1 MLNTIDKLNISYNG
15 IFENNKPM
23 TQSEQMYYLLSK
35 LNLIIEHFNVLEYNC
50 NKSIEDF
57 SEKVEYYLNNGMID
71 EVGKKLDQFTQD
83 GTFDKL
89 INEKL
94 FNEING
100 KIEEVKNDLVNF
112 KQLYNENKNATDNA
126 IQNLSSEI
134 NNNSSRITENSNEIN
149 KVGTRV
155 TNAENEI
162 KSIKN
167 DYSTVEIVTP
177 NDGGIVKKF
186 IMEDNKMA
194 KIRKK
199 YIQCEVTAKQWQQA
213 WENLGA
219 NTNNNNGSIWVPFYW
234 GVNKSKVID
243 VTMTLRDLNKWT
255 WLSLGNCKIGVYGVG
270 YVNENGCYVYVENKT
285 PTEQTIGLVFTVC
298 ITELYD

>member
-1 MLNTIDKLNISYNG
+1 MINEIMNIYDCG
-15 IFENNKPM
+15 LRDGKKGL
-23 TQSEQMYYLLSK
+23 TQTEAIHRIVEK
-35 LNLIIEHFNVLEYNC
+35 INLIIEHFNVLEYNC

-71 EVGKKLDQFTQD
+71 EVDKKLDQFTQD

-94 FNEING
+94 FNEIND

-112 KQLYNENKNATDNA
+112 KQMYNENKNATDNV
-126 IQNLSSEI
+126 IQMLSSAI
-134 NNNSSRITENSNEIN
+134 NNNTSRITENSNEIS

-155 TNAENEI
+155 TNTENEI

-167 DYSTVEIVTP
+167 NYSTVQIVTP
-177 NDGGIVKKF
+177 NDGGIVKKYV
-186 IMEDNKMA
+186 MEDNKTS
-194 KIRKK
+194 KIRRK

-234 GVNKSKVID
+234 RVNQSKVVDATI
-243 VTMTLRDLNKWT
+243 TLRDLNKWV
-255 WLSLGNCKIGVYGVG
+255 WVSLGHSKIGVYGLG
-270 YVNENGCYVYVENKT
+270 YVNDNGCYVYVENKD
-285 PTEQTIGLVFTVC
+285 PSEQTIGFSFTIC

>member
-1 MLNTIDKLNISYNG
+1 MLNEIMNIYDCG
-15 IFENNKPM
+15 LRDGKKGL
-23 TQSEQMYYLLSK
+23 TQTEAIHRIVEK
-35 LNLIIEHFNVLEYNC
+35 INLIIEHFNVLENNC

-57 SEKVEYYLNNGMID
+57 SEKVEYYLNNGMIE
-71 EVGKKLDQFTQD
+71 EVDKKLDQFTQD

-112 KQLYNENKNATDNA
+112 KQMYNENKNATDNV
-126 IQNLSSEI
+126 IQMLSSAI
-134 NNNSSRITENSNEIN
+134 NNNTSRITQNSNKISE
-149 KVGTRV
+149 VGTRV
-155 TNAENEI
+155 TNTENEI

-167 DYSTVEIVTP
+167 NYSTVQIVTP

-186 IMEDNKMA
+186 IMEDNKMS

-199 YIQCEVTAKQWQQA
+199 YIQCEVSAKQWQQA

-219 NTNNNNGSIWVPFYW
+219 NTNNNNGSIWIPFYW
-234 GVNKSKVID
+234 GVKPSKVVDATI
-243 VTMTLRDLNKWT
+243 TLRDLNKWV
-255 WLSLGNCKIGVYGVG
+255 WQSLGYSKIGVYGLG
-270 YVNENGCYVYVENKT
+270 YINENGCYVYVENKA
-285 PTEQTIGLVFTVC
+285 PSEQTIGFAFTIC

>member
-1 MLNTIDKLNISYNG
+1 MLNEILNIYDCG
-15 IFENNKPM
+15 LRDGKKGL
-23 TQSEQMYYLLSK
+23 TQTEAIHRIVEK
-35 LNLIIEHFNVLEYNC
+35 INLIIQHFNVLENNC

-71 EVGKKLDQFTQD
+71 EVDKKLDQFTQD

-94 FNEING
+94 FNEIND

-112 KQLYNENKNATDNA
+112 KQMYNENKNATDNV
-126 IQNLSSEI
+126 IQMLSSGI
-134 NNNSSRITENSNEIN
+134 NNNTSRITENSNEIN
-149 KVGTRV
+149 KVGGRV
-155 TNAENEI
+155 TNVENEI

-177 NDGGIVKKF
+177 NDGGIVKNF
-186 IMEDNKMA
+186 IMEENKMA
-194 KIRKK
+194 KIRRK

-219 NTNNNNGSIWVPFYW
+219 NTNNNNGSIWIPFYW
-234 GVNKSKVID
+234 GVNKNKVID
-243 VTMTLRDLNKWT
+243 ATMTLRDLNKWV
-255 WLSLGNCKIGVYGVG
+255 WQSLGYCKIGNYGLG
-270 YVNENGCYVYVENKT
+270 YINENGCYVYVENKA
-285 PTEQTIGLVFTVC
+285 PTEQTIGLVFTIC

>member
-1 MLNTIDKLNISYNG
+1 MLNEILNIYDCG
-15 IFENNKPM
+15 LRDGKKGL
-23 TQSEQMYYLLSK
+23 TQTEAIHRIVEK
-35 LNLIIEHFNVLEYNC
+35 INLIIEHFNVLEYNC

-57 SEKVEYYLNNGMID
+57 SEKIEYYLNNGMID
-71 EVGKKLDQFTQD
+71 EVDKKLDQFTQD

-112 KQLYNENKNATDNA
+112 KQMYNENKNATDNV
-126 IQNLSSEI
+126 IQMLSSGI
-134 NNNSSRITENSNEIN
+134 NNNTSRITQNSNKISE
-149 KVGTRV
+149 VGTRV

-167 DYSTVEIVTP
+167 NYSTVQIVTP
-177 NDGGIVKKF
+177 NDGGIVKKY
-186 IMEDNKMA
+186 IMEDNKTA
-194 KIRKK
+194 KIRRK
-199 YIQCEVTAKQWQQA
+199 YIHCEVSAKQWQQA

-219 NTNNNNGSIWVPFYW
+219 NTNNNNGSIWIPFYW
-234 GVNKSKVID
+234 GVKPSKVVD
-243 VTMTLRDLNKWT
+243 ATMTLRDLNKWV
-255 WLSLGNCKIGVYGVG
+255 WLSLGHSKIGVYGLG
-270 YVNENGCYVYVENKT
+270 YINENGCYVYVENKN
-285 PTEQTIGLVFTVC
+285 PSEQTIGFGFTIC

>member
-1 MLNTIDKLNISYNG
+1 MLNEILNIYDCG
-15 IFENNKPM
+15 LRDGKKGL
-23 TQSEQMYYLLSK
+23 TQTEAIHRIVEK
-35 LNLIIEHFNVLEYNC
+35 INLIIQHFNVLENNC

-57 SEKVEYYLNNGMID
+57 SEKVEYYLNNGMVD
-71 EVGKKLDQFTQD
+71 EVNKKLDQFTQD
-83 GTFDKL
+83 GTFDL
-89 INEKL
+89 IINEKL

-112 KQLYNENKNATDNA
+112 KQLYNENKNATDNV

-134 NNNSSRITENSNEIN
+134 NNNSSRITENSNNIT
-149 KVGTRV
+149 KVGERV
-155 TNAENEI
+155 TNVENEI

-167 DYSTVEIVTP
+167 DYSTVEIVTT
-177 NDGGIVKKF
+177 NDGGMVKKF

-199 YIQCEVTAKQWQQA
+199 YIQCEVTAKQWQGV

-219 NTNNNNGSIWVPFYW
+219 NTNNNNGSIWIPFYW
-234 GVNKSKVID
+234 EINPSKVID
-243 VTMTLRDLNKWT
+243 ATMTLRDLNKWV
-255 WLSLGNCKIGVYGVG
+255 WLSLGHCKIGNYGLG
-270 YVNENGCYVYVENKT
+270 YINNNGCYVYVENKA
-285 PTEQTIGLVFTVC
+285 PTEQTIGLAFTIC

>member
-1 MLNTIDKLNISYNG
+1 MINEILNIYDSG
-15 IFENNKPM
+15 LRDGKKGL
-23 TQSEQMYYLLSK
+23 TQTEAIHRIVEK
-35 LNLIIEHFNVLEYNC
+35 INLIIEHFNVLEYNC

-57 SEKVEYYLNNGMID
+57 SEKIEYYLNNGMID
-71 EVGKKLDQFTQD
+71 EVNKKLDQFTQD

-94 FNEING
+94 FNEIND

-112 KQLYNENKNATDNA
+112 KQMYNENKNATDNV
-126 IQNLSSEI
+126 IQMLSSGI
-134 NNNSSRITENSNEIN
+134 NNNTSRITQNSNKISE
-149 KVGTRV
+149 VGTRV
-155 TNAENEI
+155 TNTENEI

-167 DYSTVEIVTP
+167 NYSTVQIITP
-177 NDGGIVKKF
+177 SDGGIVKKF
-186 IMEDNKMA
+186 IMEDNKTA

-199 YIQCEVTAKQWQQA
+199 YIHCEVSAKQWQQA

-234 GVNKSKVID
+234 GVNPSKVVD
-243 VTMTLRDLNKWT
+243 ATMTLRDLNKWV
-255 WLSLGNCKIGVYGVG
+255 WQSLGYSKIGVYGLG
-270 YVNENGCYVYVENKT
+270 YINENGCYVYVENKA
-285 PTEQTIGLVFTVC
+285 PSEQTIGFAFTIC

>member
-1 MLNTIDKLNISYNG
+1 MLNEILNIYDCG
-15 IFENNKPM
+15 LRDGKKGL
-23 TQSEQMYYLLSK
+23 TQTEAIHRIVEK
-35 LNLIIEHFNVLEYNC
+35 INLIIQHFNVLENNC

-57 SEKVEYYLNNGMID
+57 SEKVEYYLNNGMVD
-71 EVGKKLDQFTQD
+71 EVNKKLDQFTQD
-83 GTFDKL
+83 GTFDL
-89 INEKL
+89 IINKKL

-112 KQLYNENKNATDNA
+112 KQLYNENKNATDNV
-126 IQNLSSEI
+126 IQMLSSGI
-134 NNNSSRITENSNEIN
+134 NNNSSRITENSNNIT
-149 KVGTRV
+149 KVGERV
-155 TNAENEI
+155 TNVENEI

-199 YIQCEVTAKQWQQA
+199 YIQCEVSAKQWQQA

-219 NTNNNNGSIWVPFYW
+219 NTNNNNGSIWIPFYW
-234 GVNKSKVID
+234 GVDPSKVID
-243 VTMTLRDLNKWT
+243 ATMTLRDLNKWV
-255 WLSLGNCKIGVYGVG
+255 WVSLGHCKIGNYGLG
-270 YVNENGCYVYVENKT
+270 YINNNGCYVYVENKT
-285 PTEQTIGLVFTVC
+285 PSEQTIGLVFTIC

>member
-1 MLNTIDKLNISYNG
+1 MLNEILNIYDCG
-15 IFENNKPM
+15 LRDGKKGL
-23 TQSEQMYYLLSK
+23 TQTEAIHRIVEK
-35 LNLIIEHFNVLEYNC
+35 INLIIQHFNVLENNC

-57 SEKVEYYLNNGMID
+57 SEKVEYYLNNGMVD
-71 EVGKKLDQFTQD
+71 EVNKKLDQFTQD
-83 GTFDKL
+83 GTFDL
-89 INEKL
+89 ILNKKL

-112 KQLYNENKNATDNA
+112 KQLYNENKNATDNV

-134 NNNSSRITENSNEIN
+134 NNNSSRITENSNEIS
-149 KVGTRV
+149 KVGGRV
-155 TNAENEI
+155 TNTENEI

-177 NDGGIVKKF
+177 NDGGIVKNF

-194 KIRKK
+194 KIRRK
-199 YIQCEVTAKQWQQA
+199 YIRCEVTAKQWQQA

-219 NTNNNNGSIWVPFYW
+219 NTNNNNGSIWIPFYW
-234 GVNKSKVID
+234 GVNTSKIVD
-243 VTMTLRDLNKWT
+243 ATMTLRDLNKWV
-255 WLSLGNCKIGVYGVG
+255 WLSLGHCKIGNYGLG
-270 YVNENGCYVYVENKT
+270 YINENGCYVYIENKT
-285 PTEQTIGLVFTVC
+285 PTEQTIGLAFTIC

>member
-1 MLNTIDKLNISYNG
+1 MLNEIMNIYDSG
-15 IFENNKPM
+15 LRDGKKGL
-23 TQSEQMYYLLSK
+23 TQTEAIHRIVEK
-35 LNLIIEHFNVLEYNC
+35 INLIIEHFNVLEYNC

-57 SEKVEYYLNNGMID
+57 SEKVEYYLNNGMVE
-71 EVGKKLDQFTQD
+71 EVDKKLNQFTQD

-94 FNEING
+94 FNEIND

-112 KQLYNENKNATDNA
+112 KQIYNENKNATDNV
-126 IQNLSSEI
+126 IQMLSSSI
-134 NNNSSRITENSNEIN
+134 NNNTSRITQNSNKISE
-149 KVGTRV
+149 VGTRV

-167 DYSTVEIVTP
+167 DYSTIQIVTP
-177 NDGGIVKKF
+177 NDGGIVKNF
-186 IMEDNKMA
+186 IMEENKMA
-194 KIRKK
+194 KVRKK
-199 YIQCEVTAKQWQQA
+199 YIRCEVSAKQWQQA

-243 VTMTLRDLNKWT
+243 ATMTLRDLNKWVWT
-255 WLSLGNCKIGVYGVG
+255 SLGHSKIGVYGLG
-270 YVNENGCYVYVENKT
+270 YINENGCYVYVENKA
-285 PTEQTIGLVFTVC
+285 PSEQTIGFSFTIC

>member
-1 MLNTIDKLNISYNG
+1 MLNEILNIYDCG
-15 IFENNKPM
+15 LRDGKKGL
-23 TQSEQMYYLLSK
+23 TQTEAIHRIVEK
-35 LNLIIEHFNVLEYNC
+35 INLIIEHFNVLEYNC

-57 SEKVEYYLNNGMID
+57 SEKIEYYLNNGMIE
-71 EVGKKLDQFTQD
+71 EVDKKLDQFTQD

-112 KQLYNENKNATDNA
+112 KQMYNENKNATDNV
-126 IQNLSSEI
+126 IQMLSSAI
-134 NNNSSRITENSNEIN
+134 NNNTSRITQNSNKISE
-149 KVGTRV
+149 VGTRV

-167 DYSTVEIVTP
+167 NYSTVQIVSP
-177 NDGGIVKKF
+177 NDGGIVKKY
-186 IMEDNKMA
+186 IMEDNKTA
-194 KIRKK
+194 KIRRK
-199 YIQCEVTAKQWQQA
+199 YIHCEVSAKQWQQA

-234 GVNKSKVID
+234 GVKPSKVVD
-243 VTMTLRDLNKWT
+243 ATMTLRDLNKWV
-255 WLSLGNCKIGVYGVG
+255 WQSLGYSKIGVYGLG
-270 YVNENGCYVYVENKT
+270 YINENGCYVYVENKA
-285 PTEQTIGLVFTVC
+285 PSEQTIGFSFTIC

>member
-1 MLNTIDKLNISYNG
+1 MLNEILNIYDCG
-15 IFENNKPM
+15 LRDGKKGL
-23 TQSEQMYYLLSK
+23 TQTEAIHRIVEK
-35 LNLIIEHFNVLEYNC
+35 INLIIQHFNVLENNC

-71 EVGKKLDQFTQD
+71 EVDKKLDQFTQD

-112 KQLYNENKNATDNA
+112 KQMYNENKNATDNV
-126 IQNLSSEI
+126 IQMLSSAI
-134 NNNSSRITENSNEIN
+134 NNNTSRITQNSNKISE
-149 KVGTRV
+149 VGTRV
-155 TNAENEI
+155 TNTENEI

-167 DYSTVEIVTP
+167 NYSTVQIVTP
-177 NDGGIVKKF
+177 NDGGIVKKY
-186 IMEDNKMA
+186 IMEDNKTS
-194 KIRKK
+194 KIRRK
-199 YIQCEVTAKQWQQA
+199 YIQCEVSAKQWQQA

-234 GVNKSKVID
+234 GVKPSKIVD
-243 VTMTLRDLNKWT
+243 ATMTLRDLNKWV
-255 WLSLGNCKIGVYGVG
+255 WQSLGYSKIGVYGLG
-270 YVNENGCYVYVENKT
+270 YINENGCYVYVENKA
-285 PTEQTIGLVFTVC
+285 PSEQTIGFAFTIC

>member
-1 MLNTIDKLNISYNG
+1 MLNEILNIYECG
-15 IFENNKPM
+15 LKDGKKGL
-23 TQSEQMYYLLSK
+23 TQTEAIHRIVEK
-35 LNLIIEHFNVLEYNC
+35 INLIIEHFNVLEYNC

-57 SEKVEYYLNNGMID
+57 SEKIEYYLNNGMID
-71 EVGKKLDQFTQD
+71 EVDKKLDQFTQD

-112 KQLYNENKNATDNA
+112 KQMYNENKNATDNV
-126 IQNLSSEI
+126 IQMLSSGI
-134 NNNSSRITENSNEIN
+134 NNNTSRITENSNEIS

-167 DYSTVEIVTP
+167 NYSTVQIVTP
-177 NDGGIVKKF
+177 NDGGIVKKY
-186 IMEDNKMA
+186 IMEDNKTS
-194 KIRKK
+194 KIRRK

-219 NTNNNNGSIWVPFYW
+219 NTNNNNGSIWIPFYW
-234 GVNKSKVID
+234 GVNTSKVVDATI
-243 VTMTLRDLNKWT
+243 TLRDLNKWV
-255 WLSLGNCKIGVYGVG
+255 WQSLGYSKIGVYGLG
-270 YVNENGCYVYVENKT
+270 YINQNGCYFYVENKA
-285 PTEQTIGLVFTVC
+285 PSEQTIGFAFTIC

>member
-1 MLNTIDKLNISYNG
+1 MLNEILNIYECG
-15 IFENNKPM
+15 LRDGKKGL
-23 TQSEQMYYLLSK
+23 TQTEAIHRIVEK
-35 LNLIIEHFNVLEYNC
+35 INLIIQHFNVLENNC

-57 SEKVEYYLNNGMID
+57 SEKVEYYLNNGMVD
-71 EVGKKLDQFTQD
+71 EVDKKLDQFTQD

-112 KQLYNENKNATDNA
+112 KQMYNENKNATDNV
-126 IQNLSSEI
+126 IQMLSSAI
-134 NNNSSRITENSNEIN
+134 NNNTSRITQNTNEIS

-162 KSIKN
+162 KTIKN
-167 DYSTVEIVTP
+167 NYSTVQIVSP
-177 NDGGIVKKF
+177 NDGGIVKKY
-186 IMEDNKMA
+186 IMEDNKTS
-194 KIRKK
+194 KIRRK

-234 GVNKSKVID
+234 GVNPSKVVD
-243 VTMTLRDLNKWT
+243 ATMTLRDLNKWV
-255 WLSLGNCKIGVYGVG
+255 WQSLGYSKIGLYGLG
-270 YVNENGCYVYVENKT
+270 YINENGCYVYVENKA
-285 PTEQTIGLVFTVC
+285 PTEQTIGFAFTIC
-298 ITELYD
+298 ITELYN

>member
-1 MLNTIDKLNISYNG
+1 MINEIMDIYECGLRDGKKGL
-15 IFENNKPM
+15 
-23 TQSEQMYYLLSK
+23 TQTEAIHRIVEK
-35 LNLIIEHFNVLEYNC
+35 INLIIEHFNVLENNC

-57 SEKVEYYLNNGMID
+57 SEKVEYYLNNGMVE
-71 EVGKKLDQFTQD
+71 EVDKKLDQFTQD
-83 GTFDKL
+83 GTFDL
-89 INEKL
+89 IINKKL

-149 KVGTRV
+149 KVGGRV
-155 TNAENEI
+155 TNVENEI

-219 NTNNNNGSIWVPFYW
+219 NTNNNNGSIWIPFYW
-234 GVNKSKVID
+234 GVNKSKIID
-243 VTMTLRDLNKWT
+243 ATMTLRDMNKWV
-255 WLSLGNCKIGVYGVG
+255 WLSLGHCKIGVYGLG
-270 YVNENGCYVYVENKT
+270 YINENGCYVYIENKA
-285 PTEQTIGLVFTVC
+285 PTEQTIGLAFTIC

>member
-1 MLNTIDKLNISYNG
+1 MLNEILNIYECG
-15 IFENNKPM
+15 LRDGKKGL
-23 TQSEQMYYLLSK
+23 TQTEAIHRIVEK
-35 LNLIIEHFNVLEYNC
+35 INLIIQHFNVLEYNC

-71 EVGKKLDQFTQD
+71 EVDKKLDQFTQD

-112 KQLYNENKNATDNA
+112 KQMYNENKNATDNV
-126 IQNLSSEI
+126 IQMLSSAI
-134 NNNSSRITENSNEIN
+134 NNNTSRITQNTNEIS

-167 DYSTVEIVTP
+167 NYSTIQIVTP
-177 NDGGIVKKF
+177 NDGGIVKKY
-186 IMEDNKMA
+186 IMEDNKTS
-194 KIRKK
+194 KIRRK
-199 YIQCEVTAKQWQQA
+199 YIQCEVSAKQWQQA

-234 GVNKSKVID
+234 GVKPSKVVD
-243 VTMTLRDLNKWT
+243 ATMTLRDLNKWV
-255 WLSLGNCKIGVYGVG
+255 WQSLGYCKIGVYGLG
-270 YVNENGCYVYVENKT
+270 YINQNGCYVYVENKA
-285 PTEQTIGLVFTVC
+285 PTEQTIGFTFTIC
-298 ITELYD
+298 ITEIYD

>member
-1 MLNTIDKLNISYNG
+1 MLNEILNIYDSG
-15 IFENNKPM
+15 LRDGKKGL
-23 TQSEQMYYLLSK
+23 TQTEAIHRIVEK
-35 LNLIIEHFNVLEYNC
+35 INLIIQHFNVLENNC

-71 EVGKKLDQFTQD
+71 EVDKKLDQFTQD

-94 FNEING
+94 FNEIND
-100 KIEEVKNDLVNF
+100 KIEEVKNDLADF
-112 KQLYNENKNATDNA
+112 KQLYNENKNATDNV
-126 IQNLSSEI
+126 IQMLSSAI
-134 NNNSSRITENSNEIN
+134 NNNTSRITQNSNEIS
-149 KVGTRV
+149 KLGTRV
-155 TNAENEI
+155 TNTENEI

-167 DYSTVEIVTP
+167 NYSTVQIVTP
-177 NDGGIVKKF
+177 NDRGIVKKF

-243 VTMTLRDLNKWT
+243 ATMTLRDLNKWV
-255 WLSLGNCKIGVYGVG
+255 WLSLGHCKIGNYGLG
-270 YVNENGCYVYVENKT
+270 YINENGCYVYVENKT
-285 PTEQTIGLVFTVC
+285 PSEQTIGLVFTIC